1 MSPADEVTAVWIERY
16 YASLCVEA
24 CNEEEACGKGREIWH
39 QQPLD
44 FLINAKFSTTR
55 VLGFEAEPSTNP
67 RPCRVRRDS
76 LGANEL

>member
-1 MSPADEVTAVWIERY
+1 MSPAYEVTAVWIERY

-24 CNEEEACGKGREIWH
+24 SSEDEARRMGREIWH

-67 RPCRVRRDS
+67 RHLSSETGS
-76 LGANEL
+76 LRGE